1 MTNPTSGTP
10 DSSAPKTQEPLLEAA
25 QALKDLA
32 AQRLAQAA
40 VTARELITKAKS
52 ALRSAMSGWHEAGLC
67 MQQLQQPL
75 LAKSLGYTSYYEM
88 CRKEL
93 SLGPSTV
100 SKMLRVTKALPKD
113 QCADLGLD
121 RADALLRLAKHSPD
135 AKLDAILAGG
145 AIELW
150 AGGPRLDVGTAT
162 LAQVGEAARTARAHR
177 AELAAATPSK
187 EAPPSQDRRG
197 RTVSATDRALV
208 AHTNHR
214 LREHGSRGQARAK
227 ATNPGQPARFSL
239 ERLRRDEFEIV
250 TAALLAA
257 PQLGVVE
264 ARKPA

>member
-1 MTNPTSGTP
+1 MR
-10 DSSAPKTQEPLLEAA
+10 PK
-25 QALKDLA
+25 
-32 AQRLAQAA
+32 
-40 VTARELITKAKS
+40 
-52 ALRSAMSGWHEAGLC
+52 G
-67 MQQLQQPL
+67 
-75 LAKSLGYTSYYEM
+75 
-88 CRKEL
+88 
-93 SLGPSTV
+93 
-100 SKMLRVTKALPKD
+100 

-121 RADALLRLAKHSPD
+121 RVDALLRLAKNTPD

-177 AELAAATPSK
+177 AELAAATQSK
-187 EAPPSQDRRG
+187 EPQSSPDRRG

-264 ARKPA
+264 ARKLA